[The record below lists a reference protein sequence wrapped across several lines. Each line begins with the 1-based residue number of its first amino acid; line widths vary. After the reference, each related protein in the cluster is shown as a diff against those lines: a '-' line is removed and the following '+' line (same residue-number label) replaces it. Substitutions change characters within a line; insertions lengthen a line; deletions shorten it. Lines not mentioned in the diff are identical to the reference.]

1 MKPSSRRV
9 FQQLPLQTWVAGEG
23 VPQLRLP
30 NMCTRSFTQNLL
42 VLEGRCC
49 PQGVC
54 GVHAWLPGQEW
65 QRRRGGHLHGS
76 HLSGPQQLISQNA
89 TTQVLPPK
97 QPAEVIWAPCPLP
110 LLPAGGQQ
118 GPVALPGG

>member
-1 MKPSSRRV
+1 MSTREGAPGFRSPAHPSPSCSN
-9 FQQLPLQTWVAGEG
+9 TY
-23 VPQLRLP
+23 
-30 NMCTRSFTQNLL
+30 QNLL